1 MLALVAGLV
10 LAYMAYSRLSRKRPY
25 SGDLTKQRVV
35 ILGASSG
42 IGKDLAIQYAS
53 RGAQLLLLA
62 RRRDQLEDVQS
73 ACRAMHAATTCEIV
87 IGDITNEI
95 VLSQVVQATTAV
107 LGGID
112 VLVLCAGITSV
123 RPFGSLCELDTIQSK
138 DMPHATSISSSL
150 IQQVFATNVY
160 APMMAVKH
168 FLPIL
173 ITHKSQ
179 IVVVSS
185 VAGVIAAP
193 TRSVYTA
200 SKHALTGFF
209 NALRIEL
216 AYTGVSVCIVLPGTV
231 NTDFRASAV
240 DSDVPGTATHSAIAK
255 VADQKRRGGISSEA
269 CAAYMI
275 RAADRGDRLV
285 YLPSMYFFAHWAYV
299 VFPDL
304 VDYFAAMK
312 YGFSRPSV

>member
-138 DMPHATSISSSL
+138 RHATRNKYLIITDPASIR
-150 IQQVFATNVY
+150 Y
-160 APMMAVKH
+160 KH
-168 FLPIL
+168 
-173 ITHKSQ
+173 
-179 IVVVSS
+179 
-185 VAGVIAAP
+185 
-193 TRSVYTA
+193 
-200 SKHALTGFF
+200 
-209 NALRIEL
+209 
-216 AYTGVSVCIVLPGTV
+216 
-231 NTDFRASAV
+231 FRASAV

-285 YLPSMYFFAHWAYV
+285 
-299 VFPDL
+299 
-304 VDYFAAMK
+304 
-312 YGFSRPSV
+312 